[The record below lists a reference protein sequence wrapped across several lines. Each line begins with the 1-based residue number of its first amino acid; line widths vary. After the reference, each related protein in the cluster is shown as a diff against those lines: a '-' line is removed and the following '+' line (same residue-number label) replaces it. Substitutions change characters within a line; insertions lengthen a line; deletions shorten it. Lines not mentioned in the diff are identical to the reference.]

1 MPDGAGHP
9 GVPRSEPIMH
19 EKPRRQGTTVAAALV
34 AAGLHLAVLMPL
46 LWLAPRAKPPEGMA
60 AVEITPV
67 PDAST
72 TPPAPERPVTE
83 STSSAA
89 VPEPTRTV
97 DTAPDTA
104 AQPPLP
110 DTAAP
115 VPSAEPADPPPPLAP
130 VQPAQPEPVTAEA
143 QPPEPAQTL
152 TSNEPPLTEAPA
164 ELLHAEVPPPDAVVT
179 EAPPMPVMPP
189 PMPRPPQP
197 PPPRQA
203 ARPTPPRREVAQAT
217 EPAMPAQPAPA
228 SPSAAPAAVPA
239 IAPAALPSNVVPTW
253 RGELVGRLQRA
264 KRYPDSARSR
274 GEQGVAM
281 ATFTMDRAGRVL
293 AASLVRS
300 SGSPTLDEEA
310 VALIRR
316 AGPLPPMPAEM
327 PGATVTLTVPVTF
340 ALR

>member
-19 EKPRRQGTTVAAALV
+19 EQPRRQGTTVAAALV

-46 LWLAPRAKPPEGMA
+46 LWLAPRARPPEGVA
-60 AVEITPV
+60 AVEITPI

-89 VPEPTRTV
+89 APEPTRTV

-104 AQPPLP
+104 AQPSLP

-115 VPSAEPADPPPPLAP
+115 VPSAEPVDPPPPLAP

-152 TSNEPPLTEAPA
+152 TSDEPPLTDAPA

-179 EAPPMPVMPP
+179 EAP

-217 EPAMPAQPAPA
+217 ESAVPAQPAPA
-228 SPSAAPAAVPA
+228 SPSPTQPAAPP
-239 IAPAALPSNVVPTW
+239 ALPSNAVPTW
-253 RGELVGRLQRA
+253 RGELIGRLQRA

-281 ATFTMDRAGRVL
+281 AMFTMDRTGHVL

-300 SGSPTLDEEA
+300 SGSLALDEEA
-310 VALIRR
+310 TALIRR
-316 AGPLPPMPAEM
+316 AEPLPPMPAEM
-327 PGATVTLTVPVTF
+327 PGATVTLTVPISF